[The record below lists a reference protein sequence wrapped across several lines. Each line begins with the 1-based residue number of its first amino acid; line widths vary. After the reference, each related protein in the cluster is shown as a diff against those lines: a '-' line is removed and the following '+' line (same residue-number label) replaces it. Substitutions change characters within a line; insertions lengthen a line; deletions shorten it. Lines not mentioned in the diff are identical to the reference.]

1 MDNHNEM
8 GFSFNNHQPEEVIE
22 AGGDNEDLFDIGDL
36 DLGFLMGDSDYNGP
50 LKNNSYNINI
60 NNNNMINNS
69 NINSIP
75 TSKNKKKKE
84 KINRHSKEQ
93 IQILQSL
100 FKQCPHP
107 DERRMKELSQ
117 LLNLK
122 KSQIKYW
129 FQNQRSYE
137 KIKTERQDNGQLKDE
152 NDRLRIDNSILQK
165 KIANMVCS
173 KCRGDDNQMSL
184 LLSSL
189 ECSMRQLREQNSQME
204 EEIQHLQTNIDKTST
219 QSLLGGGG
227 GGGGFTRLAHLQTQ
241 SSAGLFNSTT
251 NVAAAAPIGTNFMH
265 VGSSSSSVPQ
275 HAFPRQT
282 MMDNARA
289 HGGMRFVGSTYAS
302 RNTDQVPSMQ
312 DIVSGRISVAD
323 PWLGG
328 RITHG
333 GHRLKKKSVRDD
345 NENDNDDDDNDDE

>member
-1 MDNHNEM
+1 MVNHNEM

-22 AGGDNEDLFDIGDL
+22 AGGDNEELFDIGDL
-36 DLGFLMGDSDYNGP
+36 DLG
-50 LKNNSYNINI
+50 
-60 NNNNMINNS
+60 
-69 NINSIP
+69 
-75 TSKNKKKKE
+75 
-84 KINRHSKEQ
+84 Q
-93 IQILQSL
+93 
-100 FKQCPHP
+100 
-107 DERRMKELSQ
+107 MKELSQ

-137 KIKTERQDNGQLKDE
+137 KIKTERHDNEQLKGE

-165 KIANMVCS
+165 KIANTVCS

-189 ECSMRQLREQNSQME
+189 ECSMRELRLQNSHME
-204 EEIQHLQTNIDKTST
+204 EEIQHLQTNIDKTLT
-219 QSLLGGGG
+219 QSLSGSGGS
-227 GGGGFTRLAHLQTQ
+227 GFARLAHLQNQ
-241 SSAGLFNSTT
+241 SSAGLFNTT
-251 NVAAAAPIGTNFMH
+251 NVAAPPPTGTNFMN

-282 MMDNARA
+282 MMDNSRA

-302 RNTDQVPSMQ
+302 RSTGQVPSMQ

-333 GHRLKKKSVRDD
+333 GHRPKKKSVRDD
-345 NENDNDDDDNDDE
+345 NENGNDDDGNDDE